1 MTAGGERCVGI
12 LANPMSG
19 RDVRRVAARASRLS
33 HEYKR
38 EQIQR
43 AVIGA
48 VAAGAERILLV
59 HDCFRTAESA
69 VESLHLHAAL
79 EFVDVRI
86 ETKPSDTVRAAE
98 AMRDAGCRALLVLGG
113 DGTHR
118 IVARSWLDAPM
129 VALSTGTNNVFP
141 EMLEATTAG
150 AAAGLVASGRVTLD
164 EVSRPAKRIEVVF
177 EDGTGDLALVDAAL
191 LADDH
196 PGNLMP
202 FEPEKLRELVLAR
215 AEPAS
220 VGMSPIG
227 GLLHP
232 CGRDDE
238 GGVLVRCTGKHGGGK
253 PLLVPV
259 SPGLYG
265 SCHVVEARPV
275 ALGEPIEL
283 RGPGVIAFDGD
294 RDRRVAAGERVTL
307 RVLRDGPRV
316 IEARRA
322 LALAAERGSYL
333 ERLEWHDDKL
343 GGGGGFDCC

>member
-1 MTAGGERCVGI
+1 MSSSGGGCVGI

-48 VAAGAERILLV
+48 VAAGADRVLLV
-59 HDCFRTAESA
+59 RDCFRTAESA
-69 VESLHLHAAL
+69 IESLHLHAELA
-79 EFVDVRI
+79 FVDVRI
-86 ETKPSDTVRAAE
+86 ETKPSDTTRATE
-98 AMRDAGCRALLVLGG
+98 AMRDAGCGALLVLGG

-118 IVARSWLDAPM
+118 LVAQAWSGAPI

-141 EMLEATTAG
+141 EMLESTTAG
-150 AAAGLVASGRVTLD
+150 AAAGLVASGRVDLA
-164 EVSRPAKRIEVVF
+164 EVSAPAKCIEVVHA
-177 EDGTGDLALVDAAL
+177 DGARNLALIDAAL

-202 FEPEKLRELVLAR
+202 FEPGKLRHLLLAR
-215 AEPAS
+215 AEPAA

-232 CGRDDE
+232 SGRDDDH
-238 GGVLVRCTGKHGGGK
+238 GVEVRCTPEGGDGK

-265 SCHVVEARPV
+265 HCYVSSARPV
-275 ALGEPIEL
+275 ALGEAVEM

-294 RDRRVAAGERVTL
+294 RDRRLAPDERVTL
-307 RVLRDGPRV
+307 RVVRNGPLV
-316 IEARRA
+316 IDVRRA
-322 LALAAERGSYL
+322 LALAAARGSFL
-333 ERLEWHDDKL
+333 ERLRWHDDRP
-343 GGGGGFDCC
+343 GAHGYDCC

>member
-1 MTAGGERCVGI
+1 MNAAAGACVGI

-48 VAAGAERILLV
+48 VAAGAERVLLV

-69 VESLHLHAAL
+69 VESLHLHAEIA
-79 EFVDVRI
+79 FVDVRI
-86 ETKPSDTVRAAE
+86 ETKPADTTRAAA
-98 AMRDAGCRALLVLGG
+98 AMRDAGCDVLMVLGG

-118 IVARSWLDAPM
+118 VAARAWPDAPM
-129 VALSTGTNNVFP
+129 VTLSTGTNNVFP

-150 AAAGLVASGRVTLD
+150 AAAGLVASGRVPLEETA
-164 EVSRPAKRIEVVF
+164 RRAKRIDVTLAA
-177 EDGTGDLALVDAAL
+177 GARQLALVDAAL

-202 FEPEKLRELVLAR
+202 FEPEKLRHLVLAR

-232 CGRDDE
+232 CGRDDDA
-238 GGVLVRCTGKHGGGK
+238 GVEVRCTAEGEGGK

-265 SCHVVEARPV
+265 YCHVSASRRLALDEPVEM
-275 ALGEPIEL
+275 E
-283 RGPGVIAFDGD
+283 GPGVIAFDGD
-294 RDRRVAAGERVTL
+294 RDRALAPGERVTV

-316 IEARRA
+316 IDVRRT
-322 LALAAERGSYL
+322 LALGAERGSFL
-333 ERLEWHDDKL
+333 ERLHWHDHKL
-343 GGGGGFDCC
+343 GGGGFDCC

>member
-1 MTAGGERCVGI
+1 MTAHGGGCVGI

-48 VAAGAERILLV
+48 VAAGAERVLLV
-59 HDCFRTAESA
+59 RDCFRTAESA
-69 VESLHLHAAL
+69 VESLHLHAEL
-79 EFVDVRI
+79 TFVDVRI
-86 ETKPSDTVRAAE
+86 ETKPADTTRAAR
-98 AMRDAGCRALLVLGG
+98 AMRDAGCGALLVLGG

-118 IVARSWLDAPM
+118 VAAAAWHDAPM

-141 EMLEATTAG
+141 EMWEATTAG
-150 AAAGLVASGRVTLD
+150 AAAGLVASGRVGVD
-164 EVSRPAKRIEVVF
+164 EASRRAKRIEVVY
-177 EDGTGDLALVDAAL
+177 EDGSRNLALIDAAL

-202 FEPEKLRELVLAR
+202 FEPGKLRHLLLAR
-215 AEPAS
+215 AEPAA

-227 GLLHP
+227 GLLEP
-232 CGRDDE
+232 SGRDDDH
-238 GGVLVRCTGKHGGGK
+238 GVEVRCTAEDGAGK

-265 SCHVVEARPV
+265 HCFVAEARRV
-275 ALGEPIEL
+275 ALGEDVEMQ
-283 RGPGVIAFDGD
+283 GPGVLAFDGD
-294 RDRRVAAGERVTL
+294 RDRRLAPEERLTL
-307 RVLRDGPRV
+307 WVQRDGPRV
-316 IEARRA
+316 IDVRRA
-322 LALAAERGSYL
+322 LALAAERGSFL
-333 ERLEWHDDKL
+333 ERLHWHDEKL
-343 GGGGGFDCC
+343 AGHGFDCC

>member
-1 MTAGGERCVGI
+1 MSRAGGGCVGI

-48 VAAGAERILLV
+48 VAAGAENVLLV
-59 HDCFRTAESA
+59 RDCFRTAESA
-69 VESLHLHAAL
+69 VESLHLHAELA
-79 EFVDVRI
+79 FVDVRI
-86 ETKPSDTVRAAE
+86 ETKPSDTTHATE
-98 AMRDAGCRALLVLGG
+98 AMRAAGCGALVVLGG

-118 IVARSWLDAPM
+118 IAAHAWRDAPM

-150 AAAGLVASGRVTLD
+150 AAAGLVASGRVGLE
-164 EVSRPAKRIEVVF
+164 EVSRPAKRIDVAYP
-177 EDGTGDLALVDAAL
+177 DGVHELALVDAAL

-202 FEPEKLRELVLAR
+202 FEPARLRHLLLAR
-215 AEPAS
+215 AEPAA

-238 GGVLVRCTGKHGGGK
+238 FGVEVRCTAEGGDGK

-265 SCHVVEARPV
+265 HCHVADARRVDLDEAVEMQ
-275 ALGEPIEL
+275 
-283 RGPGVIAFDGD
+283 GPGVIAFDGD
-294 RDRRVAAGERVTL
+294 RHRRLAPGERVTL

-316 IEARRA
+316 IDVRRA
-322 LALAAERGSYL
+322 LGLAAARGSFL
-333 ERLEWHDDKL
+333 ERLHWHDEGP
-343 GGGGGFDCC
+343 GGHGFDCC

>member
-1 MTAGGERCVGI
+1 MTADGGGWVGTRANPWAGGEG
-12 LANPMSG
+12 
-19 RDVRRVAARASRLS
+19 RRVAARASRLS

-48 VAAGAERILLV
+48 VAAGAERVLLV

-69 VESLHLHAAL
+69 VECLHLHA
-79 EFVDVRI
+79 EIGFVDVRI
-86 ETKPSDTVRAAE
+86 ETKPADTTRAAQ
-98 AMRDAGCRALLVLGG
+98 AMRDAGCGALLVLGG

-118 IVARSWLDAPM
+118 VAAQAWPDAPM

-141 EMLEATTAG
+141 ELLEATTAG
-150 AAAGLVASGRVTLD
+150 AAAGLVASGRIALD
-164 EVSRPAKRIEVVF
+164 EVARPAKRIEAVF
-177 EDGTGDLALVDAAL
+177 RNGVRDLALVDAAL

-202 FEPEKLRELVLAR
+202 FEPAKLRHLLLAR
-215 AEPAS
+215 AEPTA

-232 CGRDDE
+232 SGRDDDHGVEVRCSAE
-238 GGVLVRCTGKHGGGK
+238 GGDGK

-265 SCHVVEARPV
+265 YCHVVDARPV
-275 ALGEPIEL
+275 ALGETIEI

-294 RDRRVAAGERVTL
+294 RDRRLAADEGVSLT
-307 RVLRDGPRV
+307 VLRDGPRV
-316 IEARRA
+316 IDVART
-322 LALAAERGSYL
+322 LALAAERGSFL
-333 ERLEWHDDKL
+333 ERLHWHDEHQ
-343 GGGGGFDCC
+343 GSGGFDCC